1 MQLQLPLR
9 FIFNPPQ
16 VCMHIKNVFI
26 FLFSCNDRRKML
38 VVVIVAAV
46 VYPHQFEIENKYA
59 YCANTL
65 AIFNKYATMRIYLFV
80 SNFNG
85 ANKVSDSMLSSIK

>member
-1 MQLQLPLR
+1 MQFQLPLP
-9 FIFNPPQ
+9 FTFNPPQ

-26 FLFSCNDRRKML
+26 YLFSCNDRRIIL
-38 VVVIVAAV
+38 VVVVAVAAL
-46 VYPHQFEIENKYA
+46 VYPHQFGIENKYA

-65 AIFNKYATMRIYLFV
+65 AIVNKYATMRIYLFV

-85 ANKVSDSMLSSIK
+85 GK